1 MNQANGRTL
10 SSHQAFEILGGA
22 FKPLNCVAQFRHLGT
37 QIVFEVSDGTKRI
50 LKQGMPAAFAHKDY
64 ALRTQIMGARRAIEG
79 KGVKLTPWEMSWL

>member
-1 MNQANGRTL
+1 MNQTSGRTL
-10 SSHQAFEILGGA
+10 SNEQAISILAGA
-22 FKPLNCVAQFRHLGT
+22 FKPLNCVVQSQYLGT

-50 LKQGMPAAFAHKDY
+50 LKQGMPAAFAHKGY